1 MRSFKQIASL
11 VRGED
16 ILEEGKKSLGTGW
29 MLKAD
34 PKLGKAV
41 KDKLDL
47 AKKRQATYGDK
58 SAGKSIK
65 EEEETIEEAG
75 LWDNIHAKRERIKK
89 GSGERMRKPGSEG
102 APSEKDLK
110 NSQTNEEVELVEAEA
125 KDYHSVHVNGRHW
138 KTFDTKSHAEN
149 VAKKV
154 KGATVHKYDAERL
167 QQNYGAKAA
176 ARNAARGK
184 QWDESVD
191 VEQLD
196 EMPGA
201 NMDTRAVHQHL
212 KKRGW
217 KLSRTS
223 GSHDVYTHPEAKHHI
238 PVPRH
243 RQLKAPLVKGIL
255 KQAEINEQAESDTT
269 EKTEMAQTQLH
280 FIKYAAEEILEFIE
294 MGGEIEEW
302 YQNKLSKV
310 QSDVESLH
318 SYIEG
323 ESRRTGMKEE
333 VEMDEAATYG
343 AVTPTM
349 KAKSKQIF
357 NAGVKHGKAGADKDK
372 THMSSLL
379 FKKTYLNGYKQGM
392 KEEVEQI
399 DELSKKTL
407 GSYVNKAMDSAREL
421 PGAGTNAEASKKTKR
436 YAAVSAAAYR
446 TQGLAPRKGTDMF
459 KKYKAE
465 SVVAEGVSLKQKHE
479 DKKRADQNQ
488 VRYGKMTQAEFDKK
502 WTRTE
507 RPNPTDKKQGV
518 AEGPDQ
524 IDELSKETMG
534 SYIKKASK
542 DIEGKKQTQSFGRR
556 MAMQFSGPRGEEA
569 RQQKKIDKR
578 HSGISTAVDKLTKEQ
593 GVAEATWAGH
603 SDNVKNPNFNDE
615 LSSRRISPPGKRL
628 KSGGLDYNERTS
640 QARTKALMKFQQKQ
654 GGLSGPK
661 GPLPEGQ
668 GVAEEVGQ
676 MSNSNENPNAGR
688 FTSGPA
694 KKPAKPTPIVTAEQ
708 TATDLGKER
717 HEVPFDGPYAKNT
730 TKVTTDKSGAKHTA
744 MSRVKHL
751 AKTAARKQAGIK
763 EEQEPE
769 DSYEKTST
777 PAKRSL
783 SKTAGIVKDLAKNSK
798 SSSKEKA
805 DTFQA
810 EPELS
815 SQIIKT

>member
-1 MRSFKQIASL
+1 MRSFKQIAST

-41 KDKLDL
+41 KDKIDL

-58 SAGKSIK
+58 SAGKSVK
-65 EEEETIEEAG
+65 EETIEEAG
-75 LWDNIHAKRERIKK
+75 LWDNIHAKRERIKS

-110 NSQTNEEVELVEAEA
+110 NSQTNEEVELTEADG

-184 QWDESVD
+184 QYDESVE
-191 VEQLD
+191 VEQLE

-310 QSDVESLH
+310 MSDVESLH
-318 SYIEG
+318 SYVEG

-333 VEMDEAATYG
+333 VDPAHKKILD
-343 AVTPTM
+343 
-349 KAKSKQIF
+349 KAKTSTPKSPK
-357 NAGVKHGKAGADKDK
+357 GEYDRKVEKYLKKKH
-372 THMSSLL
+372 
-379 FKKTYLNGYKQGM
+379 GM

-465 SVVAEGVSLKQKHE
+465 SVVAE
-479 DKKRADQNQ
+479 
-488 VRYGKMTQAEFDKK
+488 
-502 WTRTE
+502 
-507 RPNPTDKKQGV
+507 
-518 AEGPDQ
+518 
-524 IDELSKETMG
+524 
-534 SYIKKASK
+534 
-542 DIEGKKQTQSFGRR
+542 
-556 MAMQFSGPRGEEA
+556 
-569 RQQKKIDKR
+569 
-578 HSGISTAVDKLTKEQ
+578 
-593 GVAEATWAGH
+593 
-603 SDNVKNPNFNDE
+603 
-615 LSSRRISPPGKRL
+615 
-628 KSGGLDYNERTS
+628 
-640 QARTKALMKFQQKQ
+640 
-654 GGLSGPK
+654 
-661 GPLPEGQ
+661 
-668 GVAEEVGQ
+668 EVGQ
-676 MSNSNENPNAGR
+676 TSNSNENPDAGR

-694 KKPAKPTPIVTAEQ
+694 KKPTKPAPIITAEQ
-708 TATDLGKER
+708 TATDKDKER
-717 HEVPFDGPYAKNT
+717 QEVPFDGPYVKNT
-730 TKVTTDKSGAKHTA
+730 KKVTTDKSGAKHTA

-751 AKTAARKQAGIK
+751 AKTAARKQAGLK

-777 PAKRSL
+777 PARRSL

>member
-16 ILEEGKKSLGTGW
+16 ILEEGKKSPGVGW

-41 KDKLDL
+41 KDKIDL

-65 EEEETIEEAG
+65 EENIEEAG

-110 NSQTNEEVELVEAEA
+110 NSQTNEEVVLEGAPIVVALPPIHIRNPKKAPQPYRNQGDIVPPTKPPSTEKRGVKGRPGQRPMPTYEEVELTEADG

-184 QWDESVD
+184 QYDESVE

-318 SYIEG
+318 SYVEG

-333 VEMDEAATYG
+333 VDPAHKKILD
-343 AVTPTM
+343 
-349 KAKSKQIF
+349 KAKTSTPKSPK
-357 NAGVKHGKAGADKDK
+357 GEYDRKVEKYLKKKHD
-372 THMSSLL
+372 
-379 FKKTYLNGYKQGM
+379 M

-465 SVVAEGVSLKQKHE
+465 SVVAEVSQQTLQNYRKKAAKQKSDALDVADRPDTDDATWVKNMNIASKRKDGIAAANKRLGVS
-479 DKKRADQNQ
+479 
-488 VRYGKMTQAEFDKK
+488 
-502 WTRTE
+502 
-507 RPNPTDKKQGV
+507 
-518 AEGPDQ
+518 
-524 IDELSKETMG
+524 
-534 SYIKKASK
+534 
-542 DIEGKKQTQSFGRR
+542 
-556 MAMQFSGPRGEEA
+556 
-569 RQQKKIDKR
+569 
-578 HSGISTAVDKLTKEQ
+578 
-593 GVAEATWAGH
+593 
-603 SDNVKNPNFNDE
+603 
-615 LSSRRISPPGKRL
+615 
-628 KSGGLDYNERTS
+628 
-640 QARTKALMKFQQKQ
+640 
-654 GGLSGPK
+654 
-661 GPLPEGQ
+661 
-668 GVAEEVGQ
+668 EEVGQ
-676 MSNSNENPNAGR
+676 TSNSNENPDAGR
-688 FTSGPA
+688 FASGPA
-694 KKPAKPTPIVTAEQ
+694 KKPMKPTPIVTAEQ

-717 HEVPFDGPYAKNT
+717 YEVPFEGPYAKNT

-751 AKTAARKQAGIK
+751 AKTAARKQAGLK

-777 PAKRSL
+777 PARRSL

>member
-41 KDKLDL
+41 KDKIDL

-58 SAGKSIK
+58 SAGESIK
-65 EEEETIEEAG
+65 EEETIEEAG

-110 NSQTNEEVELVEAEA
+110 NSQTNEEVELTEADG

-138 KTFDTKSHAEN
+138 KTFETKSHAEN

-167 QQNYGAKAA
+167 QQNYGAKSA

-333 VEMDEAATYG
+333 VVSEG
-343 AVTPTM
+343 AVP
-349 KAKSKQIF
+349 SKEETVS
-357 NAGVKHGKAGADKDK
+357 VKHKTSGKELRVTKQSVEKYKA
-372 THMSSLL
+372 M
-379 FKKTYLNGYKQGM
+379 GYHPV

-459 KKYKAE
+459 RKYKAE
-465 SVVAEGVSLKQKHE
+465 SVVAE
-479 DKKRADQNQ
+479 
-488 VRYGKMTQAEFDKK
+488 
-502 WTRTE
+502 
-507 RPNPTDKKQGV
+507 
-518 AEGPDQ
+518 
-524 IDELSKETMG
+524 
-534 SYIKKASK
+534 
-542 DIEGKKQTQSFGRR
+542 
-556 MAMQFSGPRGEEA
+556 
-569 RQQKKIDKR
+569 
-578 HSGISTAVDKLTKEQ
+578 
-593 GVAEATWAGH
+593 
-603 SDNVKNPNFNDE
+603 
-615 LSSRRISPPGKRL
+615 
-628 KSGGLDYNERTS
+628 
-640 QARTKALMKFQQKQ
+640 
-654 GGLSGPK
+654 
-661 GPLPEGQ
+661 
-668 GVAEEVGQ
+668 EVGQ
-676 MSNSNENPNAGR
+676 TSNSNENPDAGR

-694 KKPAKPTPIVTAEQ
+694 KKPMKPAPIITAEQ

-717 HEVPFDGPYAKNT
+717 QEVPFDGPYAKNT
-730 TKVTTDKSGAKHTA
+730 AKVTTDKSGAKHTA

-751 AKTAARKQAGIK
+751 AKTAARKQAGLK

-798 SSSKEKA
+798 SSGKEKA

>member
-65 EEEETIEEAG
+65 EEETIEEAG

-110 NSQTNEEVELVEAEA
+110 NSQTNEEVELAEADA

-167 QQNYGAKAA
+167 QQNYGAKSA

-333 VEMDEAATYG
+333 VE
-343 AVTPTM
+343 
-349 KAKSKQIF
+349 
-357 NAGVKHGKAGADKDK
+357 
-372 THMSSLL
+372 
-379 FKKTYLNGYKQGM
+379 
-392 KEEVEQI
+392 QI

-421 PGAGTNAEASKKTKR
+421 PGTGTNAEASKKTKR

-465 SVVAEGVSLKQKHE
+465 SVVAE
-479 DKKRADQNQ
+479 
-488 VRYGKMTQAEFDKK
+488 
-502 WTRTE
+502 
-507 RPNPTDKKQGV
+507 
-518 AEGPDQ
+518 
-524 IDELSKETMG
+524 
-534 SYIKKASK
+534 
-542 DIEGKKQTQSFGRR
+542 
-556 MAMQFSGPRGEEA
+556 
-569 RQQKKIDKR
+569 
-578 HSGISTAVDKLTKEQ
+578 
-593 GVAEATWAGH
+593 
-603 SDNVKNPNFNDE
+603 
-615 LSSRRISPPGKRL
+615 
-628 KSGGLDYNERTS
+628 
-640 QARTKALMKFQQKQ
+640 
-654 GGLSGPK
+654 
-661 GPLPEGQ
+661 
-668 GVAEEVGQ
+668 EVGQ
-676 MSNSNENPNAGR
+676 TSNSNENPDAGR

-694 KKPAKPTPIVTAEQ
+694 KKPAKPTPIITAEQ

-717 HEVPFDGPYAKNT
+717 YEVPFDGPYTKNT

-751 AKTAARKQAGIK
+751 AKTAARKQAGLK

-769 DSYEKTST
+769 DSFEKTST

>member
-1 MRSFKQIASL
+1 MK
-11 VRGED
+11 D
-16 ILEEGKKSLGTGW
+16 LEAQGKKGVQHRYDNKGNIDPGMRT
-29 MLKAD
+29 LK
-34 PKLGKAV
+34 
-41 KDKLDL
+41 
-47 AKKRQATYGDK
+47 
-58 SAGKSIK
+58 
-65 EEEETIEEAG
+65 
-75 LWDNIHAKRERIKK
+75 H
-89 GSGERMRKPGSEG
+89 
-102 APSEKDLK
+102 
-110 NSQTNEEVELVEAEA
+110 EEVE
-125 KDYHSVHVNGRHW
+125 
-138 KTFDTKSHAEN
+138 
-149 VAKKV
+149 
-154 KGATVHKYDAERL
+154 
-167 QQNYGAKAA
+167 
-176 ARNAARGK
+176 
-184 QWDESVD
+184 
-191 VEQLD
+191 QLE

-333 VEMDEAATYG
+333 VDPAHKRILD
-343 AVTPTM
+343 
-349 KAKSKQIF
+349 KAKTSTPKSPK
-357 NAGVKHGKAGADKDK
+357 GEYDRKVEKYLKKKH
-372 THMSSLL
+372 
-379 FKKTYLNGYKQGM
+379 GM

-465 SVVAEGVSLKQKHE
+465 SVVAE
-479 DKKRADQNQ
+479 
-488 VRYGKMTQAEFDKK
+488 
-502 WTRTE
+502 
-507 RPNPTDKKQGV
+507 
-518 AEGPDQ
+518 
-524 IDELSKETMG
+524 
-534 SYIKKASK
+534 
-542 DIEGKKQTQSFGRR
+542 
-556 MAMQFSGPRGEEA
+556 
-569 RQQKKIDKR
+569 
-578 HSGISTAVDKLTKEQ
+578 
-593 GVAEATWAGH
+593 
-603 SDNVKNPNFNDE
+603 
-615 LSSRRISPPGKRL
+615 
-628 KSGGLDYNERTS
+628 
-640 QARTKALMKFQQKQ
+640 
-654 GGLSGPK
+654 
-661 GPLPEGQ
+661 
-668 GVAEEVGQ
+668 EVGQ
-676 MSNSNENPNAGR
+676 TSNSNENPNAGR
-688 FTSGPA
+688 FASGPA
-694 KKPAKPTPIVTAEQ
+694 KKPMKPTPIVTAEQ

-717 HEVPFDGPYAKNT
+717 YEVPFEGPYAKNT

-751 AKTAARKQAGIK
+751 AKTAARKQAGLK

-777 PAKRSL
+777 PARRSL

>member
-1 MRSFKQIASL
+1 MRSFKQIAST

-41 KDKLDL
+41 KDKIDL

-65 EEEETIEEAG
+65 EENIEEAG

-110 NSQTNEEVELVEAEA
+110 NSQTNEEVELTEADA

-138 KTFDTKSHAEN
+138 KTFETKSHAEN

-184 QWDESVD
+184 QYDESVE

-318 SYIEG
+318 SYVEG

-333 VEMDEAATYG
+333 VDPAHKRILD
-343 AVTPTM
+343 
-349 KAKSKQIF
+349 KAKTSTPKSPK
-357 NAGVKHGKAGADKDK
+357 GEYDRKVEKYLKKKH
-372 THMSSLL
+372 
-379 FKKTYLNGYKQGM
+379 GM

-459 KKYKAE
+459 KKYNAE
-465 SVVAEGVSLKQKHE
+465 SVVAEGEKQS
-479 DKKRADQNQ
+479 
-488 VRYGKMTQAEFDKK
+488 
-502 WTRTE
+502 
-507 RPNPTDKKQGV
+507 NPREMDLDWHYKN
-518 AEGPDQ
+518 
-524 IDELSKETMG
+524 I
-534 SYIKKASK
+534 IN
-542 DIEGKKQTQSFGRR
+542 
-556 MAMQFSGPRGEEA
+556 
-569 RQQKKIDKR
+569 
-578 HSGISTAVDKLTKEQ
+578 TK
-593 GVAEATWAGH
+593 
-603 SDNVKNPNFNDE
+603 
-615 LSSRRISPPGKRL
+615 
-628 KSGGLDYNERTS
+628 
-640 QARTKALMKFQQKQ
+640 
-654 GGLSGPK
+654 GLSDK
-661 GPLPEGQ
+661 AKKDTTDIYNKLKKDKNKQ

-676 MSNSNENPNAGR
+676 TSNSNENPNAGR
-688 FTSGPA
+688 FASGPA
-694 KKPAKPTPIVTAEQ
+694 KKPMKPAPIITAEQ
-708 TATDLGKER
+708 TATDKGKER
-717 HEVPFDGPYAKNT
+717 QEVPFDGPYVKNT
-730 TKVTTDKSGAKHTA
+730 KKVTTDKSGAKHTA

-751 AKTAARKQAGIK
+751 AKTAARKQAGLK

-777 PAKRSL
+777 PARRSL

>member
-1 MRSFKQIASL
+1 MRSFKQIAST

-16 ILEEGKKSLGTGW
+16 VLEEGKKSLGTGW

-41 KDKLDL
+41 KDKIDL

-65 EEEETIEEAG
+65 EEENIEEAG

-110 NSQTNEEVELVEAEA
+110 NSQTNEEVVTEETIHVGHRNSKGDWIKTSTHSNYPDANKAMKDLEAQ
-125 KDYHSVHVNGRHW
+125 G
-138 KTFDTKSHAEN
+138 
-149 VAKKV
+149 KKGV
-154 KGATVHKYDAERL
+154 QHRYDNKGNIDPGMRTLKHE
-167 QQNYGAKAA
+167 
-176 ARNAARGK
+176 
-184 QWDESVD
+184 E
-191 VEQLD
+191 VEQLE

-333 VEMDEAATYG
+333 VDPAHKRILD
-343 AVTPTM
+343 
-349 KAKSKQIF
+349 KAKTSTPKSPK
-357 NAGVKHGKAGADKDK
+357 GEYDRKVEKYLKKKH
-372 THMSSLL
+372 
-379 FKKTYLNGYKQGM
+379 GM

-465 SVVAEGVSLKQKHE
+465 SVVAE
-479 DKKRADQNQ
+479 
-488 VRYGKMTQAEFDKK
+488 
-502 WTRTE
+502 
-507 RPNPTDKKQGV
+507 
-518 AEGPDQ
+518 
-524 IDELSKETMG
+524 
-534 SYIKKASK
+534 
-542 DIEGKKQTQSFGRR
+542 
-556 MAMQFSGPRGEEA
+556 
-569 RQQKKIDKR
+569 
-578 HSGISTAVDKLTKEQ
+578 
-593 GVAEATWAGH
+593 
-603 SDNVKNPNFNDE
+603 
-615 LSSRRISPPGKRL
+615 
-628 KSGGLDYNERTS
+628 
-640 QARTKALMKFQQKQ
+640 
-654 GGLSGPK
+654 
-661 GPLPEGQ
+661 
-668 GVAEEVGQ
+668 EVGQ
-676 MSNSNENPNAGR
+676 TSNSNENPNAGR
-688 FTSGPA
+688 FASGPA
-694 KKPAKPTPIVTAEQ
+694 KKPMKPTPIVTAEQ

-717 HEVPFDGPYAKNT
+717 YEVPFEGPYAKNT

-751 AKTAARKQAGIK
+751 AKTAARKQAGLK

-777 PAKRSL
+777 PARRSL

>member
-41 KDKLDL
+41 KDKIDL

-58 SAGKSIK
+58 SAGKSVK
-65 EEEETIEEAG
+65 EETIEEAG

-110 NSQTNEEVELVEAEA
+110 NSQTNEEVELAEADA

-138 KTFDTKSHAEN
+138 KTFETKSHAEN

-184 QWDESVD
+184 QWDESVE

-223 GSHDVYTHPEAKHHI
+223 GSHDVYTHPDAKHHI

-269 EKTEMAQTQLH
+269 EKTEMVESQLH
-280 FIKYAAEEILEFIE
+280 FIKYACDEILEYIE

-302 YQNKLSKV
+302 YQVKV
-310 QSDVESLH
+310 AKSFSEFESLH
-318 SYIEG
+318 AFMEG
-323 ESRRTGMKEE
+323 ESRRLGMKEE
-333 VEMDEAATYG
+333 VDPAHKKILD
-343 AVTPTM
+343 
-349 KAKSKQIF
+349 KAKTSTPKSPK
-357 NAGVKHGKAGADKDK
+357 GEYDRKVEKYLKKKHD
-372 THMSSLL
+372 
-379 FKKTYLNGYKQGM
+379 M

-459 KKYKAE
+459 RKYKAE
-465 SVVAEGVSLKQKHE
+465 SVVAE
-479 DKKRADQNQ
+479 
-488 VRYGKMTQAEFDKK
+488 
-502 WTRTE
+502 
-507 RPNPTDKKQGV
+507 
-518 AEGPDQ
+518 
-524 IDELSKETMG
+524 
-534 SYIKKASK
+534 
-542 DIEGKKQTQSFGRR
+542 
-556 MAMQFSGPRGEEA
+556 
-569 RQQKKIDKR
+569 
-578 HSGISTAVDKLTKEQ
+578 
-593 GVAEATWAGH
+593 
-603 SDNVKNPNFNDE
+603 
-615 LSSRRISPPGKRL
+615 
-628 KSGGLDYNERTS
+628 
-640 QARTKALMKFQQKQ
+640 
-654 GGLSGPK
+654 
-661 GPLPEGQ
+661 
-668 GVAEEVGQ
+668 EVGQ
-676 MSNSNENPNAGR
+676 TSNSNENPDAGR
-688 FTSGPA
+688 FASGPA
-694 KKPAKPTPIVTAEQ
+694 KKPMKPTPIITAEQ

-717 HEVPFDGPYAKNT
+717 QEVPFDGPYVKNT
-730 TKVTTDKSGAKHTA
+730 KKVTTDKSGAKHTA

-751 AKTAARKQAGIK
+751 AKTAARKQAGLK

-777 PAKRSL
+777 PARRSL

>member
-1 MRSFKQIASL
+1 MRRFKQIASL

-58 SAGKSIK
+58 SAGKSVK
-65 EEEETIEEAG
+65 EETIEEGKRG

-110 NSQTNEEVELVEAEA
+110 NSQTNEEVVSEGAPIVVALAPIDVRNPKKAPQSYRNQG
-125 KDYHSVHVNGRHW
+125 DIVPP
-138 KTFDTKSHAEN
+138 TKPPSTE
-149 VAKKV
+149 KRGV
-154 KGATVHKYDAERL
+154 KGRPGQRPMPTHE
-167 QQNYGAKAA
+167 
-176 ARNAARGK
+176 
-184 QWDESVD
+184 E

-294 MGGEIEEW
+294 MGGEVEEW

-310 QSDVESLH
+310 MSDVESLH
-318 SYIEG
+318 SYVEG

-333 VEMDEAATYG
+333 
-343 AVTPTM
+343 
-349 KAKSKQIF
+349 
-357 NAGVKHGKAGADKDK
+357 
-372 THMSSLL
+372 
-379 FKKTYLNGYKQGM
+379 
-392 KEEVEQI
+392 
-399 DELSKKTL
+399 
-407 GSYVNKAMDSAREL
+407 
-421 PGAGTNAEASKKTKR
+421 
-436 YAAVSAAAYR
+436 
-446 TQGLAPRKGTDMF
+446 
-459 KKYKAE
+459 
-465 SVVAEGVSLKQKHE
+465 VVAEGVSLKQKHE

-518 AEGPDQ
+518 AEGAAP
-524 IDELSKETMG
+524 SKEQIISVKHKTSGKELRVTKQSVEKYKAMG
-534 SYIKKASK
+534 YL
-542 DIEGKKQTQSFGRR
+542 
-556 MAMQFSGPRGEEA
+556 P
-569 RQQKKIDKR
+569 
-578 HSGISTAVDKLTKEQ
+578 
-593 GVAEATWAGH
+593 
-603 SDNVKNPNFNDE
+603 VK
-615 LSSRRISPPGKRL
+615 
-628 KSGGLDYNERTS
+628 
-640 QARTKALMKFQQKQ
+640 
-654 GGLSGPK
+654 
-661 GPLPEGQ
+661 
-668 GVAEEVGQ
+668 EEVGQ
-676 MSNSNENPNAGR
+676 SSNSNENPDTGR

-694 KKPAKPTPIVTAEQ
+694 KKPMKPAPIVTAEQ

-717 HEVPFDGPYAKNT
+717 HEVPFDGPYVKNT
-730 TKVTTDKSGAKHTA
+730 IKVTTDKSGAKHTA

-751 AKTAARKQAGIK
+751 AKTAARKQAGLK

-769 DSYEKTST
+769 DSFEKTST

-783 SKTAGIVKDLAKNSK
+783 SKTAGIVKDLAKTSK

>member
-41 KDKLDL
+41 KDKIDL

-65 EEEETIEEAG
+65 EEETIEEAG

-110 NSQTNEEVELVEAEA
+110 NSQTNEEVELAEADA

-184 QWDESVD
+184 QWDESVE

-333 VEMDEAATYG
+333 VVSEG
-343 AVTPTM
+343 AVP
-349 KAKSKQIF
+349 SKEETVS
-357 NAGVKHGKAGADKDK
+357 VKHKTSGKELRVTKQSVEKYKA
-372 THMSSLL
+372 M
-379 FKKTYLNGYKQGM
+379 GYHPV

-459 KKYKAE
+459 RKYKAE
-465 SVVAEGVSLKQKHE
+465 SVVAE
-479 DKKRADQNQ
+479 
-488 VRYGKMTQAEFDKK
+488 
-502 WTRTE
+502 
-507 RPNPTDKKQGV
+507 
-518 AEGPDQ
+518 
-524 IDELSKETMG
+524 
-534 SYIKKASK
+534 
-542 DIEGKKQTQSFGRR
+542 
-556 MAMQFSGPRGEEA
+556 
-569 RQQKKIDKR
+569 
-578 HSGISTAVDKLTKEQ
+578 
-593 GVAEATWAGH
+593 
-603 SDNVKNPNFNDE
+603 
-615 LSSRRISPPGKRL
+615 
-628 KSGGLDYNERTS
+628 
-640 QARTKALMKFQQKQ
+640 
-654 GGLSGPK
+654 
-661 GPLPEGQ
+661 
-668 GVAEEVGQ
+668 EVGQ
-676 MSNSNENPNAGR
+676 TSNSNENPDAGR

-694 KKPAKPTPIVTAEQ
+694 KKPMKPAPIITAEQ

-717 HEVPFDGPYAKNT
+717 QEVPFDGPYAKNT
-730 TKVTTDKSGAKHTA
+730 AKVTTDKSGAKHTA

-751 AKTAARKQAGIK
+751 AKTAARKQAGLK

>member
-1 MRSFKQIASL
+1 MRSFKQIAST

-16 ILEEGKKSLGTGW
+16 ILEEGNKSLGTGW

-41 KDKLDL
+41 KDKIDL

-65 EEEETIEEAG
+65 EGNLEEAG
-75 LWDNIHAKRERIKK
+75 LWDNIHAKRERIKS

-110 NSQTNEEVELVEAEA
+110 NSQTNEEVVLEGAPIVVAQA
-125 KDYHSVHVNGRHW
+125 PIHIRNPQKAAQQYRNQGDIVPP
-138 KTFDTKSHAEN
+138 TKPSSTE
-149 VAKKV
+149 KRGV
-154 KGATVHKYDAERL
+154 KGRPGQRPMPTNE
-167 QQNYGAKAA
+167 
-176 ARNAARGK
+176 
-184 QWDESVD
+184 E

-223 GSHDVYTHPEAKHHI
+223 GSHDVYTHPDAKHHI

-294 MGGEIEEW
+294 MGGEVEEW

-310 QSDVESLH
+310 MSDVESLH
-318 SYIEG
+318 SYVEG

-333 VEMDEAATYG
+333 VVAE
-343 AVTPTM
+343 
-349 KAKSKQIF
+349 
-357 NAGVKHGKAGADKDK
+357 DKDYDDR
-372 THMSSLL
+372 M
-379 FKKTYLNGYKQGM
+379 
-392 KEEVEQI
+392 
-399 DELSKKTL
+399 
-407 GSYVNKAMDSAREL
+407 
-421 PGAGTNAEASKKTKR
+421 
-436 YAAVSAAAYR
+436 
-446 TQGLAPRKGTDMF
+446 
-459 KKYKAE
+459 
-465 SVVAEGVSLKQKHE
+465 
-479 DKKRADQNQ
+479 
-488 VRYGKMTQAEFDKK
+488 
-502 WTRTE
+502 
-507 RPNPTDKKQGV
+507 
-518 AEGPDQ
+518 
-524 IDELSKETMG
+524 
-534 SYIKKASK
+534 KKALDRAK
-542 DIEGKKQTQSFGRR
+542 TATPKKPADEYERKVVKYL
-556 MAMQFSGPRGEEA
+556 
-569 RQQKKIDKR
+569 KKKHD
-578 HSGISTAVDKLTKEQ
+578 
-593 GVAEATWAGH
+593 
-603 SDNVKNPNFNDE
+603 
-615 LSSRRISPPGKRL
+615 
-628 KSGGLDYNERTS
+628 
-640 QARTKALMKFQQKQ
+640 MK
-654 GGLSGPK
+654 
-661 GPLPEGQ
+661 
-668 GVAEEVGQ
+668 EEVGQ

-688 FTSGPA
+688 FASGPA
-694 KKPAKPTPIVTAEQ
+694 KKPMKPTPIVTAEQ

-717 HEVPFDGPYAKNT
+717 YEVPFEGPYAKNPA
-730 TKVTTDKSGAKHTA
+730 KVTTDKSGAKHTA

-751 AKTAARKQAGIK
+751 AKTAARKQAGLK

-777 PAKRSL
+777 PARRSL

>member
-1 MRSFKQIASL
+1 MRQQQSKPRESNMRSFKQIAST
-11 VRGED
+11 VRGEEV
-16 ILEEGKKSLGTGW
+16 LEEGKKSLGTGW

-41 KDKLDL
+41 KDKIDL

-58 SAGKSIK
+58 SAGKSVK
-65 EEEETIEEAG
+65 EETIEEVG
-75 LWDNIHAKRERIKK
+75 LWANIHAKRERIKS

-110 NSQTNEEVELVEAEA
+110 NSQTNEEVELTEADG

-184 QWDESVD
+184 QWDESVE

-333 VEMDEAATYG
+333 VDPAHKRILD
-343 AVTPTM
+343 
-349 KAKSKQIF
+349 KAKTSTPKSPK
-357 NAGVKHGKAGADKDK
+357 GEYDRKVEKYLKKKHD
-372 THMSSLL
+372 
-379 FKKTYLNGYKQGM
+379 M

-465 SVVAEGVSLKQKHE
+465 SVVAEANLSELNKDTVYSYAKKADKDQDKQSTITGKAYLDNDPKTANKAHHKFSMRAAGLDRAE
-479 DKKRADQNQ
+479 KRLNKE
-488 VRYGKMTQAEFDKK
+488 GM
-502 WTRTE
+502 
-507 RPNPTDKKQGV
+507 
-518 AEGPDQ
+518 AEG
-524 IDELSKETMG
+524 
-534 SYIKKASK
+534 
-542 DIEGKKQTQSFGRR
+542 
-556 MAMQFSGPRGEEA
+556 
-569 RQQKKIDKR
+569 
-578 HSGISTAVDKLTKEQ
+578 
-593 GVAEATWAGH
+593 
-603 SDNVKNPNFNDE
+603 
-615 LSSRRISPPGKRL
+615 
-628 KSGGLDYNERTS
+628 
-640 QARTKALMKFQQKQ
+640 RTK
-654 GGLSGPK
+654 
-661 GPLPEGQ
+661 
-668 GVAEEVGQ
+668 
-676 MSNSNENPNAGR
+676 
-688 FTSGPA
+688 
-694 KKPAKPTPIVTAEQ
+694 
-708 TATDLGKER
+708 
-717 HEVPFDGPYAKNT
+717 
-730 TKVTTDKSGAKHTA
+730 
-744 MSRVKHL
+744 
-751 AKTAARKQAGIK
+751 
-763 EEQEPE
+763 
-769 DSYEKTST
+769 
-777 PAKRSL
+777 
-783 SKTAGIVKDLAKNSK
+783 
-798 SSSKEKA
+798 
-805 DTFQA
+805 
-810 EPELS
+810 
-815 SQIIKT
+815 

>member
-41 KDKLDL
+41 KDKIDL

-65 EEEETIEEAG
+65 EETIEEAG

-110 NSQTNEEVELVEAEA
+110 NSQTNEEVELTEADG

-184 QWDESVD
+184 QWDESVE

-269 EKTEMAQTQLH
+269 EKTEMVESQLH
-280 FIKYAAEEILEFIE
+280 FIKYACDEILEYIE

-302 YQNKLSKV
+302 YQVKV
-310 QSDVESLH
+310 AKSFSEFESLH
-318 SYIEG
+318 AFMEG
-323 ESRRTGMKEE
+323 ESRRLGMKEE
-333 VEMDEAATYG
+333 VDPAHKRILD
-343 AVTPTM
+343 
-349 KAKSKQIF
+349 KAKTSTPKSPK
-357 NAGVKHGKAGADKDK
+357 GEYDRKVEKYLKKKHD
-372 THMSSLL
+372 
-379 FKKTYLNGYKQGM
+379 M

-465 SVVAEGVSLKQKHE
+465 SVVAE
-479 DKKRADQNQ
+479 
-488 VRYGKMTQAEFDKK
+488 
-502 WTRTE
+502 
-507 RPNPTDKKQGV
+507 
-518 AEGPDQ
+518 
-524 IDELSKETMG
+524 
-534 SYIKKASK
+534 
-542 DIEGKKQTQSFGRR
+542 
-556 MAMQFSGPRGEEA
+556 
-569 RQQKKIDKR
+569 
-578 HSGISTAVDKLTKEQ
+578 
-593 GVAEATWAGH
+593 
-603 SDNVKNPNFNDE
+603 
-615 LSSRRISPPGKRL
+615 
-628 KSGGLDYNERTS
+628 
-640 QARTKALMKFQQKQ
+640 
-654 GGLSGPK
+654 
-661 GPLPEGQ
+661 
-668 GVAEEVGQ
+668 EVGQ
-676 MSNSNENPNAGR
+676 TSNSNENPNAGR
-688 FTSGPA
+688 FASGPA
-694 KKPAKPTPIVTAEQ
+694 KKPMKPTPIITAEQ

-717 HEVPFDGPYAKNT
+717 QEVPFDGPYVKNT
-730 TKVTTDKSGAKHTA
+730 KKVTTDKSGAKHTA

-751 AKTAARKQAGIK
+751 AKMAARKQAGLK

-777 PAKRSL
+777 PARRSL

>member
-41 KDKLDL
+41 KDKIDL

-65 EEEETIEEAG
+65 EEETIEEAG
-75 LWDNIHAKRERIKK
+75 LWDNIHAKRERIKS

-184 QWDESVD
+184 QWDESVEVVVEGAPIVVALAPID
-191 VEQLD
+191 VRNPKKASQSYRNQGDIVPPTKPPSTEKRGVKGRPGQRPMPTHEEVEQLD

-269 EKTEMAQTQLH
+269 EKNEMVESQLH
-280 FIKYAAEEILEFIE
+280 FIKYACDEILEYIE

-302 YQNKLSKV
+302 YQVKV
-310 QSDVESLH
+310 AKSFSEFESLH
-318 SYIEG
+318 AFMEG
-323 ESRRTGMKEE
+323 ESRR
-333 VEMDEAATYG
+333 
-343 AVTPTM
+343 
-349 KAKSKQIF
+349 
-357 NAGVKHGKAGADKDK
+357 
-372 THMSSLL
+372 L
-379 FKKTYLNGYKQGM
+379 GM

-446 TQGLAPRKGTDMF
+446 TQGLAPRKGIDMF
-459 KKYKAE
+459 RKYKAE
-465 SVVAEGVSLKQKHE
+465 SVVAAGSD
-479 DKKRADQNQ
+479 DK
-488 VRYGKMTQAEFDKK
+488 EPFDYDEWKK
-502 WTRTE
+502 STRKP
-507 RPNPTDKKQGV
+507 RQ
-518 AEGPDQ
+518 
-524 IDELSKETMG
+524 
-534 SYIKKASK
+534 
-542 DIEGKKQTQSFGRR
+542 
-556 MAMQFSGPRGEEA
+556 PRG
-569 RQQKKIDKR
+569 RKD
-578 HSGISTAVDKLTKEQ
+578 
-593 GVAEATWAGH
+593 AEALGQAIDREQ
-603 SDNVKNPNFNDE
+603 SE
-615 LSSRRISPPGKRL
+615 LRKR
-628 KSGGLDYNERTS
+628 KE
-640 QARTKALMKFQQKQ
+640 
-654 GGLSGPK
+654 
-661 GPLPEGQ
+661 Q

-676 MSNSNENPNAGR
+676 TSNSNENPDAGR
-688 FTSGPA
+688 FASGPA
-694 KKPAKPTPIVTAEQ
+694 KKPMKPAPIITAEQ

-717 HEVPFDGPYAKNT
+717 QEVPFDGPYAKNT

-751 AKTAARKQAGIK
+751 AKTAARKQAGLK

-777 PAKRSL
+777 PARRSL

>member
-41 KDKLDL
+41 KDKIDL

-58 SAGKSIK
+58 SAGKSVK
-65 EEEETIEEAG
+65 EETIEEAG
-75 LWDNIHAKRERIKK
+75 LWANIHAKRERIKS

-110 NSQTNEEVELVEAEA
+110 NSQTNEEVELAEADA

-138 KTFDTKSHAEN
+138 KTFETKSHAEN

-184 QWDESVD
+184 QWDESVEVVTEETIHVGHRNSKGD
-191 VEQLD
+191 WIKTSTHSNYPDANKAMKDLEAQGKKGVQHRYDNKGNIDPGMRTLKHEEVEQLE

-223 GSHDVYTHPEAKHHI
+223 GSHDVYTHPDAKHHI

-333 VEMDEAATYG
+333 VDPAHKRILD
-343 AVTPTM
+343 
-349 KAKSKQIF
+349 KAKTSTPKSPK
-357 NAGVKHGKAGADKDK
+357 GEYDRKVEKYLKKKHD
-372 THMSSLL
+372 
-379 FKKTYLNGYKQGM
+379 M

-465 SVVAEGVSLKQKHE
+465 SVVAE
-479 DKKRADQNQ
+479 
-488 VRYGKMTQAEFDKK
+488 
-502 WTRTE
+502 
-507 RPNPTDKKQGV
+507 
-518 AEGPDQ
+518 
-524 IDELSKETMG
+524 
-534 SYIKKASK
+534 
-542 DIEGKKQTQSFGRR
+542 
-556 MAMQFSGPRGEEA
+556 
-569 RQQKKIDKR
+569 
-578 HSGISTAVDKLTKEQ
+578 
-593 GVAEATWAGH
+593 
-603 SDNVKNPNFNDE
+603 
-615 LSSRRISPPGKRL
+615 
-628 KSGGLDYNERTS
+628 
-640 QARTKALMKFQQKQ
+640 
-654 GGLSGPK
+654 
-661 GPLPEGQ
+661 
-668 GVAEEVGQ
+668 EVGQ
-676 MSNSNENPNAGR
+676 TSNSNENPDAGR

-694 KKPAKPTPIVTAEQ
+694 KKPMKPTPIITAEQ

-717 HEVPFDGPYAKNT
+717 QEVPFDGPYVKNT
-730 TKVTTDKSGAKHTA
+730 KKVTTDKSGAKHTA

-751 AKTAARKQAGIK
+751 AKTAARKQAGLK

-777 PAKRSL
+777 PARRSL

>member
-1 MRSFKQIASL
+1 
-11 VRGED
+11 
-16 ILEEGKKSLGTGW
+16 LEEGKKSLGTGW

-41 KDKLDL
+41 KDKIDL

-58 SAGKSIK
+58 SAGKSVK
-65 EEEETIEEAG
+65 EETIEEAG

-110 NSQTNEEVELVEAEA
+110 NSQTNEEVELAEADA

-167 QQNYGAKAA
+167 QQNYGAKSA

-184 QWDESVD
+184 QWDESVEGVAEGVSLKQKHED
-191 VEQLD
+191 KKRADQNQVRYGKMTQAEFDKKWTRTERPKGRPGQRPMPTHEEVEQLD

-333 VEMDEAATYG
+333 VE
-343 AVTPTM
+343 
-349 KAKSKQIF
+349 
-357 NAGVKHGKAGADKDK
+357 
-372 THMSSLL
+372 
-379 FKKTYLNGYKQGM
+379 
-392 KEEVEQI
+392 QI

-465 SVVAEGVSLKQKHE
+465 SVVAEGKGDKIAQLKKDHDTAVHWSKNETSPQKRE
-479 DKKRADQNQ
+479 A
-488 VRYGKMTQAEFDKK
+488 
-502 WTRTE
+502 
-507 RPNPTDKKQGV
+507 
-518 AEGPDQ
+518 
-524 IDELSKETMG
+524 
-534 SYIKKASK
+534 
-542 DIEGKKQTQSFGRR
+542 
-556 MAMQFSGPRGEEA
+556 A
-569 RQQKKIDKR
+569 RQKAEKIKR
-578 HSGISTAVDKLTKEQ
+578 HLETQYK
-593 GVAEATWAGH
+593 
-603 SDNVKNPNFNDE
+603 
-615 LSSRRISPPGKRL
+615 
-628 KSGGLDYNERTS
+628 
-640 QARTKALMKFQQKQ
+640 
-654 GGLSGPK
+654 
-661 GPLPEGQ
+661 Q

-676 MSNSNENPNAGR
+676 TSNSNENPDAGR

-694 KKPAKPTPIVTAEQ
+694 KKPMKPAPIITAEQ

-717 HEVPFDGPYAKNT
+717 QEVPFDGPYAKNT

-751 AKTAARKQAGIK
+751 AKTAARKQAGLK

>member
-1 MRSFKQIASL
+1 MK
-11 VRGED
+11 D
-16 ILEEGKKSLGTGW
+16 LEAQGKKGVQHRYDNKGNIDPGMRT
-29 MLKAD
+29 LK
-34 PKLGKAV
+34 
-41 KDKLDL
+41 
-47 AKKRQATYGDK
+47 
-58 SAGKSIK
+58 
-65 EEEETIEEAG
+65 
-75 LWDNIHAKRERIKK
+75 H
-89 GSGERMRKPGSEG
+89 
-102 APSEKDLK
+102 
-110 NSQTNEEVELVEAEA
+110 EEVE
-125 KDYHSVHVNGRHW
+125 
-138 KTFDTKSHAEN
+138 
-149 VAKKV
+149 
-154 KGATVHKYDAERL
+154 
-167 QQNYGAKAA
+167 
-176 ARNAARGK
+176 
-184 QWDESVD
+184 
-191 VEQLD
+191 QLE

-255 KQAEINEQAESDTT
+255 KQAEINEQTESDTT

-318 SYIEG
+318 SYVEG

-333 VEMDEAATYG
+333 VDPAHKRILD
-343 AVTPTM
+343 
-349 KAKSKQIF
+349 KAKTSTPKSPK
-357 NAGVKHGKAGADKDK
+357 GEYDRKVEKYLKKKHD
-372 THMSSLL
+372 
-379 FKKTYLNGYKQGM
+379 M

-465 SVVAEGVSLKQKHE
+465 SVVAE
-479 DKKRADQNQ
+479 
-488 VRYGKMTQAEFDKK
+488 
-502 WTRTE
+502 
-507 RPNPTDKKQGV
+507 
-518 AEGPDQ
+518 
-524 IDELSKETMG
+524 
-534 SYIKKASK
+534 
-542 DIEGKKQTQSFGRR
+542 
-556 MAMQFSGPRGEEA
+556 
-569 RQQKKIDKR
+569 
-578 HSGISTAVDKLTKEQ
+578 
-593 GVAEATWAGH
+593 
-603 SDNVKNPNFNDE
+603 
-615 LSSRRISPPGKRL
+615 
-628 KSGGLDYNERTS
+628 
-640 QARTKALMKFQQKQ
+640 
-654 GGLSGPK
+654 
-661 GPLPEGQ
+661 
-668 GVAEEVGQ
+668 EVGQ
-676 MSNSNENPNAGR
+676 TSNSNENPNAGR
-688 FTSGPA
+688 FASGPA
-694 KKPAKPTPIVTAEQ
+694 KKPMKPTPIITAEQ

-717 HEVPFDGPYAKNT
+717 QEVPFDGPYAKNT

-751 AKTAARKQAGIK
+751 AKMAARKQAGLK

-777 PAKRSL
+777 PARRSL

>member
-29 MLKAD
+29 MQKAD

-41 KDKLDL
+41 KDKIDL
-47 AKKRQATYGDK
+47 AKKRHATYGDK

-65 EEEETIEEAG
+65 EETIEEAG
-75 LWDNIHAKRERIKK
+75 LWDNIHAKRERIKS

-184 QWDESVD
+184 QWDESVEVVVEGAPIVVALAPID
-191 VEQLD
+191 VRNPKKASQSYRNQGDIVPPTKPPSTEKRGVKGRPGQRPMPTHEEVEQLD

-333 VEMDEAATYG
+333 VVSEGAA
-343 AVTPTM
+343 P
-349 KAKSKQIF
+349 SKEQIVS
-357 NAGVKHGKAGADKDK
+357 VKHKTSGKELRVTKQSVEKYKA
-372 THMSSLL
+372 M
-379 FKKTYLNGYKQGM
+379 GYHPV

-407 GSYVNKAMDSAREL
+407 GSYVNKAMDSAREM

-459 KKYKAE
+459 RKYKAE
-465 SVVAEGVSLKQKHE
+465 SVVAEGKDDKIAQLKKDHDTAVHWSKNETSPQKRE
-479 DKKRADQNQ
+479 A
-488 VRYGKMTQAEFDKK
+488 
-502 WTRTE
+502 
-507 RPNPTDKKQGV
+507 
-518 AEGPDQ
+518 
-524 IDELSKETMG
+524 
-534 SYIKKASK
+534 
-542 DIEGKKQTQSFGRR
+542 
-556 MAMQFSGPRGEEA
+556 A
-569 RQQKKIDKR
+569 RQKAEKIKR
-578 HSGISTAVDKLTKEQ
+578 H
-593 GVAEATWAGH
+593 
-603 SDNVKNPNFNDE
+603 
-615 LSSRRISPPGKRL
+615 
-628 KSGGLDYNERTS
+628 LDTQY
-640 QARTKALMKFQQKQ
+640 K
-654 GGLSGPK
+654 
-661 GPLPEGQ
+661 Q

-676 MSNSNENPNAGR
+676 TSNSNENPDAGR

-694 KKPAKPTPIVTAEQ
+694 KKPMKPAPIITAEQ

-717 HEVPFDGPYAKNT
+717 QEVPFDGPYAKNT

-751 AKTAARKQAGIK
+751 AKTAARKQAGLK

>member
-1 MRSFKQIASL
+1 MRSFKQIAST

-65 EEEETIEEAG
+65 EETIGEAG

-110 NSQTNEEVELVEAEA
+110 NSQTNEEVVTEETIHVGHRNSKGDWIKTSTHSNYPDANKAMKDLEAQ
-125 KDYHSVHVNGRHW
+125 G
-138 KTFDTKSHAEN
+138 
-149 VAKKV
+149 KKGV
-154 KGATVHKYDAERL
+154 QHRYDNKGNIDPGMRTLKHE
-167 QQNYGAKAA
+167 
-176 ARNAARGK
+176 
-184 QWDESVD
+184 E

-333 VEMDEAATYG
+333 VVAE
-343 AVTPTM
+343 
-349 KAKSKQIF
+349 
-357 NAGVKHGKAGADKDK
+357 DKDYDDRMKKALDRAK
-372 THMSSLL
+372 TATP
-379 FKKTYLNGYKQGM
+379 KKPADEYERKVVKYLKKKHDM
-392 KEEVEQI
+392 KEEV
-399 DELSKKTL
+399 
-407 GSYVNKAMDSAREL
+407 G
-421 PGAGTNAEASKKTKR
+421 
-436 YAAVSAAAYR
+436 
-446 TQGLAPRKGTDMF
+446 
-459 KKYKAE
+459 
-465 SVVAEGVSLKQKHE
+465 
-479 DKKRADQNQ
+479 
-488 VRYGKMTQAEFDKK
+488 
-502 WTRTE
+502 
-507 RPNPTDKKQGV
+507 
-518 AEGPDQ
+518 
-524 IDELSKETMG
+524 
-534 SYIKKASK
+534 
-542 DIEGKKQTQSFGRR
+542 QT
-556 MAMQFSGPRGEEA
+556 
-569 RQQKKIDKR
+569 
-578 HSGISTAVDKLTKEQ
+578 
-593 GVAEATWAGH
+593 
-603 SDNVKNPNFNDE
+603 
-615 LSSRRISPPGKRL
+615 
-628 KSGGLDYNERTS
+628 
-640 QARTKALMKFQQKQ
+640 
-654 GGLSGPK
+654 
-661 GPLPEGQ
+661 
-668 GVAEEVGQ
+668 
-676 MSNSNENPNAGR
+676 SNTNENPNAGR
-688 FTSGPA
+688 FASGPA
-694 KKPAKPTPIVTAEQ
+694 KKPMKPAPIVTAEQ

-717 HEVPFDGPYAKNT
+717 YEVPFDGPYAKNT
-730 TKVTTDKSGAKHTA
+730 KKVTTDKSGAKHTA

-751 AKTAARKQAGIK
+751 AKTAARKQAGLK

-777 PAKRSL
+777 PARRSL

>member
-65 EEEETIEEAG
+65 EETIEEAG
-75 LWDNIHAKRERIKK
+75 LWDNIHAKRERIKS

-110 NSQTNEEVELVEAEA
+110 NSQTNEEVELAEADA

-167 QQNYGAKAA
+167 QQNYGAKSA

-184 QWDESVD
+184 QWDESVEVVTEETIHVGHRNSKGD
-191 VEQLD
+191 WIKTSTHSNYPDANKAMKDLEAQGKKGVQHRYDNKGNIDPGMRTLKHEEVEQLD

-333 VEMDEAATYG
+333 VVTEGAA
-343 AVTPTM
+343 P
-349 KAKSKQIF
+349 SKEQIVS
-357 NAGVKHGKAGADKDK
+357 VKHKTSGKELRVTKQSVEKYKA
-372 THMSSLL
+372 M
-379 FKKTYLNGYKQGM
+379 GYHPM

-421 PGAGTNAEASKKTKR
+421 PGAGTNAEASKKTRR

-459 KKYKAE
+459 RKYKAE
-465 SVVAEGVSLKQKHE
+465 SVVAE
-479 DKKRADQNQ
+479 
-488 VRYGKMTQAEFDKK
+488 
-502 WTRTE
+502 
-507 RPNPTDKKQGV
+507 
-518 AEGPDQ
+518 
-524 IDELSKETMG
+524 
-534 SYIKKASK
+534 
-542 DIEGKKQTQSFGRR
+542 
-556 MAMQFSGPRGEEA
+556 
-569 RQQKKIDKR
+569 
-578 HSGISTAVDKLTKEQ
+578 
-593 GVAEATWAGH
+593 
-603 SDNVKNPNFNDE
+603 
-615 LSSRRISPPGKRL
+615 
-628 KSGGLDYNERTS
+628 
-640 QARTKALMKFQQKQ
+640 
-654 GGLSGPK
+654 
-661 GPLPEGQ
+661 
-668 GVAEEVGQ
+668 EVGQ
-676 MSNSNENPNAGR
+676 TSNSNENPDSGR

-694 KKPAKPTPIVTAEQ
+694 KKPMKPTPIITAEQ

-717 HEVPFDGPYAKNT
+717 QEVPFDGPYAKNT
-730 TKVTTDKSGAKHTA
+730 AKVTTDKSGAKHTA

-751 AKTAARKQAGIK
+751 AKAAARKQAGLK

-769 DSYEKTST
+769 DSFEKTST

>member
-1 MRSFKQIASL
+1 MVQQPNKLKESNMRSFKQIASL

-16 ILEEGKKSLGTGW
+16 VLEEGKKSLGTGW

-41 KDKLDL
+41 KDKIDL

-65 EEEETIEEAG
+65 EEGETIEEAG

-110 NSQTNEEVELVEAEA
+110 NSQTNEEVLVEGAPIVVAIPPIHIRDPKKAPQPYRNQGDIVSPTKPPSTEKRGVKGRPGQRPMPTYEEVELTEADA

-167 QQNYGAKAA
+167 QQNYGAKSA

-269 EKTEMAQTQLH
+269 EKTELAQTQLH

-459 KKYKAE
+459 KKYNAE

-593 GVAEATWAGH
+593 GVAE
-603 SDNVKNPNFNDE
+603 
-615 LSSRRISPPGKRL
+615 
-628 KSGGLDYNERTS
+628 
-640 QARTKALMKFQQKQ
+640 
-654 GGLSGPK
+654 
-661 GPLPEGQ
+661 
-668 GVAEEVGQ
+668 EVGQ
-676 MSNSNENPNAGR
+676 SSNSNENPNAGR

-730 TKVTTDKSGAKHTA
+730 VKNVTDKSGAKHTA

-769 DSYEKTST
+769 DSFEKTST

>member
-1 MRSFKQIASL
+1 MRSFKQIAST

-16 ILEEGKKSLGTGW
+16 VLEEGKKSLGTGW

-41 KDKLDL
+41 KDKIDL

-58 SAGKSIK
+58 SAGKSVK
-65 EEEETIEEAG
+65 EETIEEGKRG

-110 NSQTNEEVELVEAEA
+110 NSQTNEEVVAEETIHVGHRNSKGDWIKTSTHSNYPDANKAMKDLEAQGKKGVQHRYDNKGNIDPGMRTLKHEEVVLEGA
-125 KDYHSVHVNGRHW
+125 PIVVMPRSDRFG
-138 KTFDTKSHAEN
+138 TKKPAQPQRYMGDIVPPTKPPSTE
-149 VAKKV
+149 KRGV
-154 KGATVHKYDAERL
+154 KGRPGQRPMPTNE
-167 QQNYGAKAA
+167 
-176 ARNAARGK
+176 
-184 QWDESVD
+184 E

-333 VEMDEAATYG
+333 VVAE
-343 AVTPTM
+343 
-349 KAKSKQIF
+349 
-357 NAGVKHGKAGADKDK
+357 DKDYDDRMKKALDRAK
-372 THMSSLL
+372 TATP
-379 FKKTYLNGYKQGM
+379 KKPADEYERKVVKYLKKKHDM
-392 KEEVEQI
+392 KEEV
-399 DELSKKTL
+399 
-407 GSYVNKAMDSAREL
+407 G
-421 PGAGTNAEASKKTKR
+421 
-436 YAAVSAAAYR
+436 
-446 TQGLAPRKGTDMF
+446 
-459 KKYKAE
+459 
-465 SVVAEGVSLKQKHE
+465 
-479 DKKRADQNQ
+479 
-488 VRYGKMTQAEFDKK
+488 
-502 WTRTE
+502 
-507 RPNPTDKKQGV
+507 
-518 AEGPDQ
+518 
-524 IDELSKETMG
+524 
-534 SYIKKASK
+534 
-542 DIEGKKQTQSFGRR
+542 QT
-556 MAMQFSGPRGEEA
+556 
-569 RQQKKIDKR
+569 
-578 HSGISTAVDKLTKEQ
+578 
-593 GVAEATWAGH
+593 
-603 SDNVKNPNFNDE
+603 
-615 LSSRRISPPGKRL
+615 
-628 KSGGLDYNERTS
+628 
-640 QARTKALMKFQQKQ
+640 
-654 GGLSGPK
+654 
-661 GPLPEGQ
+661 
-668 GVAEEVGQ
+668 
-676 MSNSNENPNAGR
+676 SNSNENPNAGR
-688 FTSGPA
+688 FASGPA
-694 KKPAKPTPIVTAEQ
+694 KKPMKPTPIVTAEQ

-717 HEVPFDGPYAKNT
+717 YEVPFDGPYAKNT
-730 TKVTTDKSGAKHTA
+730 KKVTTDKSGAKHTA

-751 AKTAARKQAGIK
+751 AKTAARKQAGLK

-798 SSSKEKA
+798 SSSKGKA

>member
-41 KDKLDL
+41 KDKIDL

-65 EEEETIEEAG
+65 EEETIEEAG

-110 NSQTNEEVELVEAEA
+110 NSQTNEEIELAEADA

-167 QQNYGAKAA
+167 QQNYGAKSA

-333 VEMDEAATYG
+333 VVSEG
-343 AVTPTM
+343 AVP
-349 KAKSKQIF
+349 SKEETVS
-357 NAGVKHGKAGADKDK
+357 VKHKTSGKELRVTKQSVEKYKA
-372 THMSSLL
+372 M
-379 FKKTYLNGYKQGM
+379 GYHPV

-459 KKYKAE
+459 RKYKAE
-465 SVVAEGVSLKQKHE
+465 SVG
-479 DKKRADQNQ
+479 
-488 VRYGKMTQAEFDKK
+488 
-502 WTRTE
+502 
-507 RPNPTDKKQGV
+507 
-518 AEGPDQ
+518 
-524 IDELSKETMG
+524 
-534 SYIKKASK
+534 
-542 DIEGKKQTQSFGRR
+542 QT
-556 MAMQFSGPRGEEA
+556 
-569 RQQKKIDKR
+569 
-578 HSGISTAVDKLTKEQ
+578 
-593 GVAEATWAGH
+593 
-603 SDNVKNPNFNDE
+603 
-615 LSSRRISPPGKRL
+615 
-628 KSGGLDYNERTS
+628 
-640 QARTKALMKFQQKQ
+640 
-654 GGLSGPK
+654 
-661 GPLPEGQ
+661 
-668 GVAEEVGQ
+668 
-676 MSNSNENPNAGR
+676 SNSNENPDAGR

-694 KKPAKPTPIVTAEQ
+694 KKPMKPAPIITAEQ

-717 HEVPFDGPYAKNT
+717 QEVPFDGPYAKNT
-730 TKVTTDKSGAKHTA
+730 AKVTTDKSGAKHTA

-751 AKTAARKQAGIK
+751 AKTAARKQAGLK

-769 DSYEKTST
+769 DSFEKTST